1 MKALDHEDLL
11 LLKEEPVQELPHTIR
26 MRLDETFLMLDDIQP
41 IKAEERRRKRWV
53 RRSLLITLGAAAA
66 GILLIGSGFVSPVMA
81 QALKQIPFIESVFK
95 QAGDRGL
102 QKASEEGFTTNANQ
116 NITHNGVTI
125 SLSEVMYDGSR
136 LNLVLNRDKLPA
148 KKTPGAGTD
157 WFRSS
162 TLGLNNIEF
171 YVNGS
176 WVNTGMSLASGGGK
190 APNSIIVTALNSP
203 NLHIPDEFELKM
215 LVKLDDVPEPY
226 EFELPVKKVKV
237 KKVVITPEEM
247 KIFDHIHMK
256 VAKLEIT
263 PVTTRLDMEITGE
276 KGQSLRDIANAIP
289 EKYKV
294 TDFIQIDY
302 DLTDDQGVL
311 QKSIGANGTG
321 EEDHYSYSTSYEPFT
336 AIPKFVTVKPY
347 VYVTKTRQKNYI
359 PELEFTVQ
367 VK

>member
-1 MKALDHEDLL
+1 MKAIDHEDLL
-11 LLKEEPVQELPHTIR
+11 LLTEEPVQELPQTIR

-41 IKAEERRRKRWV
+41 MKAEERKRKRWV

-116 NITHNGVTI
+116 NITHDGVTI
-125 SLSEVMYDGSR
+125 RLSEVMYDGSR
-136 LNLVLNRDKLPA
+136 LNLVLNRDKLPV
-148 KKTPGAGTD
+148 KKASGPGSD
-157 WFRSS
+157 WIQNVS
-162 TLGLNNIEF
+162 LGLNNIDF
-171 YVNGS
+171 YVNDT
-176 WVNTGMSLASGGGK
+176 WVNTGMTIAPGGGT
-190 APNSIIVTALNSP
+190 APNSIIVTALNSS
-203 NLHIPDEFELKM
+203 NLHIPDEFELKI
-215 LVKLDDVPEPY
+215 LVKFDDVPEPF
-226 EFELPVKKVKV
+226 EFKLPVKKVKDRN
-237 KKVVITPEEM
+237 VVITPEEM

-263 PVTTRLDMEITGE
+263 PVTTRLDMEITGD
-276 KGQSLRDIANAIP
+276 KGQSLRDIEKAIP
-289 EKYKV
+289 EKYKI
-294 TDFIQIDY
+294 TDFIHIDY

-311 QKSIGANGTG
+311 QKSIGASGSG
-321 EEDHYSYSTSYEPFT
+321 EEDHYSYTTSYEPFT